1 MVKWS
6 SDQVKQEH
14 LATGSLDHSV
24 TIVGA
29 GLAGCEAAFQCARR
43 GVAVELWEQRPGVS
57 TEAHRTAD
65 FAELVCS
72 NSLKSQE
79 PTNAHGLL
87 KAELELLGSEL
98 LRIARGECDSRRQG
112 AGR

>member
-1 MVKWS
+1 M
-6 SDQVKQEH
+6 
-14 LATGSLDHSV
+14 
-24 TIVGA
+24 IGA

-43 GVAVELWEQRPGVS
+43 GVAVELWEQRPTVQ

-72 NSLKSQE
+72 NSLKSLE

-98 LRIARGECDSRRQG
+98 LRIARENAIPGGKRWS
-112 AGR
+112 